1 MPFQA
6 KRQTRELAPTQ
17 KVKPVLREE
26 RHHRR
31 TEDILL
37 KKRKAGFG
45 RNKKQTRAGLKGREG
60 KRKQRL
66 VKESGV
72 TELAALPAMRVRRI
86 KIADIVVKDPREL
99 NPTDVAAK
107 AESMTTIGL
116 KTPITVRKVDG
127 QIELVAGEERFAA
140 AKLLG
145 WKEIDAAFFKGG
157 RTPARIWH
165 HLENLDHS
173 DKFTPLEKA
182 EKLAEVVELTD
193 KLFSRQNVEKKRGRP
208 IGVITRVLSNLSIK
222 GKTVGARRRRVERA
236 LTISKLP
243 PEVKAAVKARE
254 PGMTDKML
262 SDIARQKTPETQLE
276 KLDEIVKR
284 KAKARPAKRN
294 RVNKNKANLEGSEG
308 KAPAKKHPD
317 EVIYAELKSQC
328 PATFRRTWKV
338 APTKVQRRFLRE
350 VLNWEGGKPIAP
362 SP

>member
-1 MPFQA
+1 MR
-6 KRQTRELAPTQ
+6 KDT
-17 KVKPVLREE
+17 PVPLGPDQG
-26 RHHRR
+26 RR
-31 TEDILL
+31 NGDIMLT
-37 KKRKAGFG
+37 KKKSRSGLGLGRK
-45 RNKKQTRAGLKGREG
+45 KKQTRAGLKGREG

-72 TELAALPAMRVRRI
+72 TELAALPAMKIRRI
-86 KIADIVVKDPREL
+86 KLADIVVKDPREL

-107 AESMTTIGL
+107 AKSMATIGL

-208 IGVITRVLSNLSIK
+208 IGIITRVLSKLPIK
-222 GKTVGARRRRVERA
+222 GKTTKARFKRVERA

-262 SDIARQKTPETQLE
+262 SDIAREKTPETQLE

-284 KAKARPAKRN
+284 NPKKQAAKRK
-294 RVNKNKANLEGSEG
+294 RVNKNKANLEGSEE
-308 KAPAKKHPD
+308 KATAKQHPD
-317 EVIYAELKSQC
+317 EVIYAELNRRPC
-328 PATFRRTWKV
+328 PIFEEPGQKH
-338 APTKVQRRFLRE
+338 QRRFSVGTCGR
-350 VLNWEGGKPIAP
+350 
-362 SP
+362 S

>member
-1 MPFQA
+1 ML
-6 KRQTRELAPTQ
+6 T
-17 KVKPVLREE
+17 
-26 RHHRR
+26 
-31 TEDILL
+31 
-37 KKRKAGFG
+37 KKKAGSG

-60 KRKQRL
+60 KPKQRQ
-66 VKESGV
+66 SGA
-72 TELAALPAMRVRRI
+72 TELAAPPAMKVRRI
-86 KIADIVVKDPREL
+86 KLADIVVKDPREL

-145 WKEIDAAFFKGG
+145 WEEIDAAFFKGG

-208 IGVITRVLSNLSIK
+208 IGIITRVLSKLPIK
-222 GKTVGARRRRVERA
+222 GKTTKARFKRVERA

-262 SDIARQKTPETQLE
+262 SDIAREKTPETQLE

-284 KAKARPAKRN
+284 NPKKQAAKRK
-294 RVNKNKANLEGSEG
+294 RVNKNKANLEGSEE
-308 KAPAKKHPD
+308 KATPQQHPD
-317 EVIYAELKSQC
+317 DVLFAELKSETL
-328 PATFRRTWKV
+328 PNFRRTWAK
-338 APTKVQRRFLRE
+338 APTKVQRRYLRE
-350 VLNWEGGKPIAP
+350 VLNWEGGKPA
-362 SP
+362 SKSD

>member
-1 MPFQA
+1 MRKTKRSGLGRKKKPARAALEARKNSA
-6 KRQTRELAPTQ
+6 KQHL
-17 KVKPVLREE
+17 
-26 RHHRR
+26 
-31 TEDILL
+31 I
-37 KKRKAGFG
+37 
-45 RNKKQTRAGLKGREG
+45 KQSR
-60 KRKQRL
+60 
-66 VKESGV
+66 V
-72 TELAALPAMRVRRI
+72 TDLAALPAMKVRRI
-86 KIADIVVKDPREL
+86 KIANIVVENPRKL
-99 NPTDVAAK
+99 NPADVAAK
-107 AESMTTIGL
+107 AESMATIGM
-116 KTPITVRKVDG
+116 KTPVTVRKVGG

-193 KLFSRQNVEKKRGRP
+193 KLFSRQNVGKRRGRP

-222 GKTVGARRRRVERA
+222 GKTVEARRRKVERA

-262 SDIARQKTPETQLE
+262 SEIAGEKTPEAQVKKIE
-276 KLDEIVKR
+276 DIVKR
-284 KAKARPAKRN
+284 KAKAQAAKRN
-294 RVNKNKANLEGSEG
+294 RVNNKAQAQKTDE

-317 EVIYAELKSQC
+317 DVIFAELRSETS
-328 PATFRRTWKV
+328 ANFRRTWAV
-338 APTKVQRRFLRE
+338 ARTKVCRRYLRE
-350 VLNWEGGKPIAP
+350 VLNWEGGKPVSNADR
-362 SP
+362 

>member
-1 MPFQA
+1 M
-6 KRQTRELAPTQ
+6 LN
-17 KVKPVLREE
+17 
-26 RHHRR
+26 
-31 TEDILL
+31 
-37 KKRKAGFG
+37 KKKAGSG
-45 RNKKQTRAGLKGREG
+45 RNKKRARAGLKGREG
-60 KRKQRL
+60 KPKQRQ
-66 VKESGV
+66 SGV
-72 TELAALPAMRVRRI
+72 TELAALPAMKVRRI

-99 NPTDVAAK
+99 NPVDVAAK
-107 AESMTTIGL
+107 AESMATIGL

-193 KLFSRQNVEKKRGRP
+193 KLFLRQNVEKKRGRP
-208 IGVITRVLSNLSIK
+208 IGIITRVLSKLPIK
-222 GKTVGARRRRVERA
+222 GKTTKARFKRVERA

-262 SDIARQKTPETQLE
+262 SDIAREKTPETQLE

-284 KAKARPAKRN
+284 NPKKQAAKRK
-294 RVNKNKANLEGSEG
+294 RVNKNKANLEGSEE
-308 KAPAKKHPD
+308 KATPQQHPD
-317 EVIYAELKSQC
+317 DVLFAELKSETL
-328 PATFRRTWKV
+328 PNFRRTWAK
-338 APTKVQRRFLRE
+338 APTKVQRRYLRE
-350 VLNWEGGKPIAP
+350 VLNWEGGKPA
-362 SP
+362 SKSD

>member
-1 MPFQA
+1 MRKTKRSGLGRKKKPARAALEARKNSA
-6 KRQTRELAPTQ
+6 KQHL
-17 KVKPVLREE
+17 
-26 RHHRR
+26 
-31 TEDILL
+31 I
-37 KKRKAGFG
+37 
-45 RNKKQTRAGLKGREG
+45 KQSR
-60 KRKQRL
+60 
-66 VKESGV
+66 V
-72 TELAALPAMRVRRI
+72 TDLAALPAMKVRRI
-86 KIADIVVKDPREL
+86 KIANIVVENPRKL
-99 NPTDVAAK
+99 NPADVAAK
-107 AESMTTIGL
+107 AESMATIGM
-116 KTPITVRKVDG
+116 KTPVTVRKVGG

-193 KLFSRQNVEKKRGRP
+193 KLFSRQNVGKRRGRP

-222 GKTVGARRRRVERA
+222 GKTVEARRRKVERA

-262 SDIARQKTPETQLE
+262 SEIAGEKTPEAQVKKIE
-276 KLDEIVKR
+276 DIVKR
-284 KAKARPAKRN
+284 KAKAQAAKRN
-294 RVNKNKANLEGSEG
+294 RVNNKAQAQKTDE

-317 EVIYAELKSQC
+317 DVIFAELRSETS
-328 PATFRRTWKV
+328 ANFRKTWAV
-338 APTKVQRRFLRE
+338 ARTKVCRRYLRE
-350 VLNWEGGKPIAP
+350 VLNWEGGKPVSNADR
-362 SP
+362 

>member
-1 MPFQA
+1 M
-6 KRQTRELAPTQ
+6 
-17 KVKPVLREE
+17 
-26 RHHRR
+26 
-31 TEDILL
+31 L
-37 KKRKAGFG
+37 KKKKSGSG

-60 KRKQRL
+60 KPKQRQ
-66 VKESGV
+66 SGA

-86 KIADIVVKDPREL
+86 KVADIVIKKPREL
-99 NPTDVAAK
+99 NATNVAAK
-107 AESMTTIGL
+107 AESMATIGL
-116 KTPITVRKVDG
+116 KTPITVRKVGG

-145 WKEIDAAFFKGG
+145 WEEIDAAFFKGG

-182 EKLAEVVELTD
+182 EKLAEVVELTA

-208 IGVITRVLSNLSIK
+208 IGVITRVLSKLPIK
-222 GKTVGARRRRVERA
+222 GKTTKARFKRVERA

-262 SDIARQKTPETQLE
+262 SDIAREKTPETQLK

-284 KAKARPAKRN
+284 NAKKQAAKRN
-294 RVNKNKANLEGSEG
+294 RVKKSKAKTEGPNE
-308 KAPAKKHPD
+308 KAPARKHPD
-317 EVIYAELKSQC
+317 EVIFAELKSETL
-328 PATFRRTWKV
+328 PNFRKTW
-338 APTKVQRRFLRE
+338 AEASTKVQRRYLRE
-350 VLNWEGGKPIAP
+350 VLNWEGGKPA
-362 SP
+362 SKSD